1 MAMQRLRS
9 LGVLAAHLGAAA
21 LVAGP
26 PGAGAVAAAAP
37 LGAAAPP
44 GRPPSAPEPGAKV
57 TGAAAEVT
65 GAAADAREGA
75 APTLVSGWRSQLT
88 ITSII
93 KFLCVALNLLFQAS
107 PARDIWAISARQSTG
122 TLNPLPLICMTAC
135 GAQWSFYAVFA
146 WYMTGSR
153 GFLTIVYANVF
164 GFALGI
170 FYTAVFQANC
180 KDKDM
185 WQNMRIY
192 YFCVLCFLVFEV
204 VTLLL
209 LPVKDSLYFAGLMAA
224 VLSMLVCLSP
234 YVTIEQVF
242 KTGKLDSMPVDMIL
256 VGSISTVLWL
266 TCGFLISDRWIIVT
280 NIWAFVNNNVLLAII
295 LRYHPATAPLVQGLG
310 QRDVTAVGHSPD
322 LEAAGKHRRE
332 LPIAK
337 ASEST
342 PFALFNSSSSS
353 DPSSYSEAS
362 ENTPLTLYNS
372 SPSTGPSKYLS
383 GGGTGESL

>member
-1 MAMQRLRS
+1 MAPSQS
-9 LGVLAAHLGAAA
+9 
-21 LVAGP
+21 
-26 PGAGAVAAAAP
+26 
-37 LGAAAPP
+37 APP
-44 GRPPSAPEPGAKV
+44 VASG
-57 TGAAAEVT
+57 AEVPV
-65 GAAADAREGA
+65 AQEPERAS
-75 APTLVSGWRSQLT
+75 LLSWVSSWTSQLT

-107 PARDIWAISARQSTG
+107 PARDIWAISTRRSTG
-122 TLNPLPLICMTAC
+122 TQNPLPLICMSAC

-224 VLSMLVCLSP
+224 VLSMIVCLSP

-256 VGSISTVLWL
+256 VGSVSTVLWL
-266 TCGFLISDRWIIVT
+266 TCGVLISDRWIIVT
-280 NIWAFVNNNVLLAII
+280 NVWGFVNNNVLLAII
-295 LRYHPATAPLVQGLG
+295 LRYHPATAPFMQNLG
-310 QRDVTAVGHSPD
+310 QRDVVASAPD
-322 LEAAGKHRRE
+322 LEAAGKPGKG
-332 LPIAK
+332 LLNAK
-337 ASEST
+337 ASERT
-342 PFALFNSSSSS
+342 PLAPYN
-353 DPSSYSEAS
+353 
-362 ENTPLTLYNS
+362 NTPGT
-372 SPSTGPSKYLS
+372 
-383 GGGTGESL
+383 GGTGGD